1 MKDQQKSPAQ
11 RAWITRKRN
20 AALGLTKPTKTPKI
34 KGNRG
39 IKMQKVTFKK
49 LDSSNFHEICINS
62 PCKVYI
68 HKTLSAVYVSPNK
81 TEV

>member
-1 MKDQQKSPAQ
+1 MSNLTGAAK
-11 RAWITRKRN
+11 AWETRRRN
-20 AALGLTKPTKTPKI
+20 LALGIKPSKITKI

-39 IKMQKVTFKK
+39 IKMQKVKFKK
-49 LDSSNFHEICINS
+49 LDSSNFHEISLNA

-81 TEV
+81 TEI